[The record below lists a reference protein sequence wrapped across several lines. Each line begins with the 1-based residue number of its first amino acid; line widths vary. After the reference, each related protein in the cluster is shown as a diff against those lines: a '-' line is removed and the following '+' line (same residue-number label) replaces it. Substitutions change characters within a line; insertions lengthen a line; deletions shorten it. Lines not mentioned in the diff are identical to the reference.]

1 MSIEQ
6 IIFNNLLYNEDYA
19 RKVIPF
25 LKEEYFSGYEDK
37 VIFGLIDEYVKKYN
51 NFPSKEALAIDL
63 ANKSNINQETFENC
77 KNVLSNIEHDSDTKI
92 EWLLDKTEEFCQEK
106 AIYNAIMS
114 SIQIIDDKNGKQSK
128 GSIPKILQD
137 ALGVTFDTHVGH
149 DFIDDA
155 EERFEFYRKKEDR
168 IPFDLDYMNRIT
180 NGGLPKKTLNIV
192 MAGCVH
198 PDTKVKIRFKKI

>member
-37 VIFGLIDEYVKKYN
+37 IIFSLIDQYVKKYN

-77 KNVLSNIEHDSDTKI
+77 KNVLTNIDHDPDTKI